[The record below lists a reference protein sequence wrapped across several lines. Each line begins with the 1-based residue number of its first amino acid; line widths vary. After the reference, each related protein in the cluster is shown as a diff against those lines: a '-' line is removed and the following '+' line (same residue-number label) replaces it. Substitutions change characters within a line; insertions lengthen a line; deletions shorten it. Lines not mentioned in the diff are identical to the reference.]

1 MKLNCK
7 ILLLFF
13 SLFFIQA
20 LAIKSNHGMD
30 GYVEYHIDATK
41 NARMH
46 SNMGNIYFQEKKYI
60 AALREYEIAYNLT
73 ANTTGSATYL
83 YNIARCYITVGNYHL
98 AKKALLGAIDKDC
111 MNMTYYDTLCEC
123 YVKLGVA
130 KKEIENHIKKSE
142 NPYNRI
148 IVGLLYLKTGH
159 KTTAKL
165 IFDDFINENPD
176 MLIANDIKAILRKM

>member
-1 MKLNCK
+1 MKLNYK

-13 SLFFIQA
+13 SFLFIQA
-20 LAIKSNHGMD
+20 YAIKSNHGMD
-30 GYVEYHIDATK
+30 GYVEYKIDVSK
-41 NARMH
+41 NARAH
-46 SNMGNIYFQEKKYI
+46 SNMGNIHFQEKKYI

-83 YNIARCYITVGNYHL
+83 YNIARCYIAVGNYKL

-111 MNMTYYDTLCEC
+111 MNMTYYDALCDC
-123 YVKLGVA
+123 YIKLGND
-130 KKEIENHIKKSE
+130 KKEIENYLQKPQ

-148 IVGLLYLKTGH
+148 VVGLLYLKTGH
-159 KTTAKL
+159 KTTPKL

-176 MLIANDIKAILRKM
+176 MLITNDIKAILRNL